1 MYTSETLVNNLAME
15 IDTLNCRLKNI
26 KDAYSNTTHNGLR
39 ERLIYENKIILLRV
53 NEIFSTALLLEKRT
67 KEKISLSN
75 LLLEKCRRTIS
86 EKEIQK
92 NLFYL

>member
-1 MYTSETLVNNLAME
+1 MYTSETIVNNLAME
-15 IDTLNCRLKNI
+15 IDILNCRLKNI
-26 KDAYSNTTHNGLR
+26 KEAYSNTTHNGLR

-53 NEIFSTALLLEKRT
+53 NEIFSAAQLLEKRT

-75 LLLEKCRRTIS
+75 FLLEKCRRTIS